1 MKTLALAAITDVV
14 GDPKRD
20 PSGVLTHEEVLQVV
34 TLMRP
39 KFIKVMKAIIRQ
51 LEV

>member
-20 PSGVLTHEEVLQVV
+20 PSGVLTHEEVLQEA

-39 KFIKVMKAIIRQ
+39 KCIKVMEVIIRP